1 MIMALRTSEPKS
13 VTERRLVR
21 EAFLDQFMAYT
32 TRLDLVNMAHAR
44 TTITFVAQ
52 NFSCSHIV
60 C

>member
-44 TTITFVAQ
+44 TIIFVAQ